1 MLLKIIIV
9 IACVILVYIIWQWQ
23 ELKKFARTDY
33 EIKSG
38 KVQREYKAAVL
49 ADLHGFQYGKD
60 NNRLLDAIR
69 SGQPD
74 LILIPGDMVVSRKSD
89 TYETALKILEELC
102 RIAPV
107 YYSYG
112 NHESR
117 AHVRKS
123 EYQEKF
129 FAFEKKLKEL
139 GIHVL
144 HNETEAF
151 GELAVTGLEIPLSC
165 YKKGVD
171 VPLPQDYLEKT
182 LPEQTEDTF
191 QVLLA
196 HNPRYA
202 KEYADWGADLTFC
215 GHNHGGLIRI
225 PGVGSLISPQFQ
237 WFPKYDAG
245 AFDFEG
251 KKVIV
256 SRGLGTHTFH
266 IRIFNRAELVF
277 MVIKPQD
284 IA

>member
-60 NNRLLDAIR
+60 NIRLLDAIR

-151 GELAVTGLEIPLSC
+151 G
-165 YKKGVD
+165 
-171 VPLPQDYLEKT
+171 
-182 LPEQTEDTF
+182 
-191 QVLLA
+191 
-196 HNPRYA
+196 
-202 KEYADWGADLTFC
+202 
-215 GHNHGGLIRI
+215 
-225 PGVGSLISPQFQ
+225 
-237 WFPKYDAG
+237 
-245 AFDFEG
+245 
-251 KKVIV
+251 
-256 SRGLGTHTFH
+256 
-266 IRIFNRAELVF
+266 
-277 MVIKPQD
+277 
-284 IA
+284 

>member
-60 NNRLLDAIR
+60 NIRLLDAIR

-165 YKKGVD
+165 YKKG
-171 VPLPQDYLEKT
+171 
-182 LPEQTEDTF
+182 
-191 QVLLA
+191 
-196 HNPRYA
+196 
-202 KEYADWGADLTFC
+202 
-215 GHNHGGLIRI
+215 LIRI

>member
-23 ELKKFARTDY
+23 ELKRFARTDY

-60 NNRLLDAIR
+60 NVRLLDAIR

-89 TYETALKILEELC
+89 TYGTALKILEELC

-129 FAFEKKLKEL
+129 FAFENKVKEL

-151 GELAVTGLEIPLSC
+151 GELVVTGLEIPLSC

-202 KEYADWGADLTFC
+202 KEYADWGADLTLC

-225 PGVGSLISPQFQ
+225 PGIGSLISPQFQ

-245 AFDFEG
+245 SFDFNG

-277 MVIKPQD
+277 VVIKPQD

>member
-33 EIKSG
+33 EIKST

-60 NNRLLDAIR
+60 NARLLDAIR

-89 TYETALKILEELC
+89 TYGTALKILEELC

-129 FAFEKKLKEL
+129 FAFENKVKEL

-151 GELAVTGLEIPLSC
+151 GELAVSGLEIPLSG

-202 KEYADWGADLTFC
+202 KEYADWGADLTLC

-225 PGVGSLISPQFQ
+225 PGIGSLISPQFQ

-245 AFDFEG
+245 SFDFDG

-277 MVIKPQD
+277 VVIKPQD